1 MDVAFFKHIKRA
13 SYCFPRLESLDL
25 PDDRDPPEW
34 QWAPDE
40 LRAILARL
48 PALRELFVSGASAA
62 WHEMPE
68 RDRGYAVRPSILV
81 VDQELHEMDS
91 ASLRA
96 LKRHFEGRFDVPCLA
111 IPSFFRALRENAF
124 EGARRIVSE
133 LGVSPL
139 AARLGDVSPYFQAS
153 RYGRRGDELEGATAL
168 HVLACLIADWGLA
181 PLAIEALPRPQ
192 RPGCS
197 RGAGRTPLHLAVER
211 SPSFVQDLLEIG
223 ADPLRPDAKGSNA
236 LHFACGRNFLDGARA
251 LLEAA
256 ARTGV
261 DEAKLTTAKDRA
273 GRTPLQLLS
282 GEAAATAAAAEAQAA
297 KAMEEDE
304 KQRKADRADS
314 SLSEGQRR
322 EREARRQER
331 RQALQQPRIDCA
343 LIAVHAVEFLGLD
356 GDQLKDM
363 GVRRAFLEE
372 PVWGGTGTE
381 FLLHF
386 AARKCTPEAVRALLD
401 AGADPWLENR
411 DGSTVV
417 QFAVHERNVPLKEA
431 IRCFAEESGIPFH
444 QLAAPGPGPRGR
456 PGKRA
461 RTSG

>member
-1 MDVAFFKHIKRA
+1 M
-13 SYCFPRLESLDL
+13 SSL
-25 PDDRDPPEW
+25 
-34 QWAPDE
+34 
-40 LRAILARL
+40 IT
-48 PALRELFVSGASAA
+48 PAAL
-62 WHEMPE
+62 
-68 RDRGYAVRPSILV
+68 
-81 VDQELHEMDS
+81 QENM
-91 ASLRA
+91 
-96 LKRHFEGRFDVPCLA
+96 
-111 IPSFFRALRENAF
+111 F
-124 EGARRIVSE
+124 EGARRFVSE

-139 AARLGDVSPYFQAS
+139 AARLGDAYPEGPWVPPYFQTS

-168 HVLACLIADWGLA
+168 HVLTCIDPRFADAARQLIVDWGLA
-181 PLAIEALPRPQ
+181 SLASTPLRR

-211 SPSFVQDLLEIG
+211 SPSFVQSLLEIG
-223 ADPLRPDAKGSNA
+223 ADPLRQDAKGSNA
-236 LHFACGRNFLDGARA
+236 LHVACGRGIVEGARA

-256 ARTGV
+256 ARAGIDPLPV
-261 DEAKLTTAKDRA
+261 KDAA

-282 GEAAATAAAAEAQAA
+282 GEAAATAAAAEARAA
-297 KAMEEDE
+297 VSGGSEVEGGE
-304 KQRKADRADS
+304 RGGELGGPGT
-314 SLSEGQRR
+314 SLSSASEGKKREQEGKRR
-322 EREARRQER
+322 EEEKRRLLRIREALCRRS
-331 RQALQQPRIDCA
+331 
-343 LIAVHAVEFLGLD
+343 LIAAHAVEFLGLD
-356 GDQLKDM
+356 GDQLEDL
-363 GVRRAFLEE
+363 GVRCAFLEE

-386 AARKCTPEAVRALLD
+386 AARECTPETVRALLD